1 MCKMGTNNIEKR
13 KREQEMMKLK
23 RTGLGLLLLAG
34 LLCLQ
39 TGCSASGTGQN
50 EEKQSDENTQDRNET
65 GNNENPEEPD
75 PVIEEYERDTT
86 PGSRTAVTLEEATKK
101 KNNGEQFI
109 LLFTKDDCS
118 YCAAFD
124 EVLNPYLENHHL
136 DILEVDLTEAEEMYQ
151 DSDRESMLNICVGGV
166 NKTPALYYVESP
178 TAVYLLDHSQENYGE
193 DGLDT
198 WVQVRKLDEAQK

>member
-124 EVLNPYLENHHL
+124 EVLNRPRLSICWI
-136 DILEVDLTEAEEMYQ
+136 ILRRTTVRMVWIPGCRYANWMRRRNRF
-151 DSDRESMLNICVGGV
+151 REGKTADQQ
-166 NKTPALYYVESP
+166 NKETCILSEI
-178 TAVYLLDHSQENYGE
+178 
-193 DGLDT
+193 
-198 WVQVRKLDEAQK
+198 